1 MGGGPDRGSFCRRTS
16 RGGAMGWFAR
26 TLRIGSWFG
35 NLADQTGRIESAVV
49 VHVLFNL
56 LNIVLTWISTSASV

>member
-1 MGGGPDRGSFCRRTS
+1 MGCLPGLFVLGLGL
-16 RGGAMGWFAR
+16 GI
-26 TLRIGSWFG
+26 LR
-35 NLADQTGRIESAVV
+35 DQTGRIESAVV